1 MEDKKANI
9 IAASTAI
16 ALIIFIII
24 ARVSLKLSNAFFL
37 ILGADIAIIL
47 AVFAWM
53 IIRMR
58 YNRRRKLLET
68 QLVSEGRELRIEYS
82 FLRKV
87 AGVPTK
93 FRSKEL
99 EEATDNFQAFL
110 GRGASASVFK
120 GILNDG
126 TSVAVKRIEGEER
139 GEKEFKSEVAA
150 IASVQHVNLVRL
162 IGYCIVP
169 GGPRYLVYEFIPKEI
184 IGGRRNV
191 CLIEHGNDKSKR
203 KWQYFPKIVNEKL
216 KEGKLM
222 EIVDHRLT
230 IGGGGIDERELKRLV
245 YVAFWCIQEN
255 VRLRPSMARVVEML
269 EGRVTV
275 EEPPDTQ
282 MVIVDLLS
290 MDEDQ
295 QPEAG
300 HERKRIAK
308 LVSPVDRNVPTTSI
322 RSFSMSVLSG
332 RHVSHIH
339 GAKRKETTKLSIN
352 GLQSSDFSSRNI
364 EQTRHKRRAARVQ
377 VLCSSWSLLS
387 PLPVHFKVKMSLSG
401 PSMSSGGKTVRRALE
416 FGRTYVV
423 RPKGKHQATV
433 VWLHGLGDNGSSW
446 SQLLETLP
454 LPNIKW
460 ICPTAPTQPMTMFG
474 GFPSTAWFDV
484 EDLSEDVADD
494 LEGLDA
500 AAAHVANLLSTEPAD
515 IKLGIGG
522 FSMGAATSLYSAT
535 CFAVG
540 KFGNG
545 NPYPANLS
553 AVVGLSGWLPC
564 AKTLKNKLGVDNE
577 VTRRTASVPILLCH
591 GKVDDVV
598 MYKFGE
604 KSSQALNSN
613 GFQNVTFKGYNGL
626 GHYTIPEE
634 MDEVCAWLTSKLG
647 LEGSSS

>member
-1 MEDKKANI
+1 M
-9 IAASTAI
+9 
-16 ALIIFIII
+16 
-24 ARVSLKLSNAFFL
+24 
-37 ILGADIAIIL
+37 
-47 AVFAWM
+47 
-53 IIRMR
+53 
-58 YNRRRKLLET
+58 
-68 QLVSEGRELRIEYS
+68 
-82 FLRKV
+82 
-87 AGVPTK
+87 
-93 FRSKEL
+93 
-99 EEATDNFQAFL
+99 
-110 GRGASASVFK
+110 
-120 GILNDG
+120 
-126 TSVAVKRIEGEER
+126 
-139 GEKEFKSEVAA
+139 
-150 IASVQHVNLVRL
+150 
-162 IGYCIVP
+162 
-169 GGPRYLVYEFIPKEI
+169 
-184 IGGRRNV
+184 
-191 CLIEHGNDKSKR
+191 
-203 KWQYFPKIVNEKL
+203 
-216 KEGKLM
+216 
-222 EIVDHRLT
+222 
-230 IGGGGIDERELKRLV
+230 
-245 YVAFWCIQEN
+245 
-255 VRLRPSMARVVEML
+255 
-269 EGRVTV
+269 
-275 EEPPDTQ
+275 
-282 MVIVDLLS
+282 
-290 MDEDQ
+290 
-295 QPEAG
+295 
-300 HERKRIAK
+300 
-308 LVSPVDRNVPTTSI
+308 
-322 RSFSMSVLSG
+322 
-332 RHVSHIH
+332 
-339 GAKRKETTKLSIN
+339 
-352 GLQSSDFSSRNI
+352 
-364 EQTRHKRRAARVQ
+364 

-433 VWLHGLGDNGSSW
+433 VWLHGLGDNGSSFALVRFSENDNLTGLWIRTIQNLNHPLAKEHKRKGKGEQNKTNQMPW

-535 CFAVG
+535 CFAAG